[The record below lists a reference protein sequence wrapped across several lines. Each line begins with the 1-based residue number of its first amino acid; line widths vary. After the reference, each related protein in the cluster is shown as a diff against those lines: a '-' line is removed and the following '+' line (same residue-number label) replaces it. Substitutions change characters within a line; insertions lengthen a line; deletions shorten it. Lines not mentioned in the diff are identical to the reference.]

1 MKSEIVQPHLVNGE
15 DKWLVVVLFPC
26 LENAAEMERKFRQLQ
41 QQKNFCQYWDLL
53 LKSTLFLQVL

>member
-26 LENAAEMERKFRQLQ
+26 LENAAEMRGDSGNCSHKKTFKLSELGFA
-41 QQKNFCQYWDLL
+41 
-53 LKSTLFLQVL
+53 V